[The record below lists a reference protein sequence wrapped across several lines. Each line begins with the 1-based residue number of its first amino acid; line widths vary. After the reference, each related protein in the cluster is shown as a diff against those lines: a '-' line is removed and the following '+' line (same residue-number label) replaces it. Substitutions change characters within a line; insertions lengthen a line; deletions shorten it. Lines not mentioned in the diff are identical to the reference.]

1 MAQLWS
7 YFGERRS
14 GRRRNWGRTI
24 SETSDV
30 LEDVEESS
38 EVHDDSPDQSIGSS
52 YGSCPRGS
60 ANDFTGSSPES
71 PARIRPSSA
80 PRPDTWLDKTM
91 FEFRRQCFHQP
102 THIDHESNNSDEIW
116 ARKSRERKFSLPL
129 PLDVTELSRN
139 GEVAENGARPRPGS
153 RATHGRHSLGSISH
167 TNNNHLTVMTEDR
180 ARRKSGPDDLCTSPS
195 RSQRGGSGGG
205 AIFEALRPRSKSDAT
220 RAVKRPTIMSTVKNA
235 VHNSFMGSP
244 IIGTRVGS
252 PGSPGPSSLPYDIPT
267 AAGHSPA
274 DKSRVRQISESSK
287 SPVSKVMDMF
297 RSRSQSMSN
306 DDKRKM
312 KFQGVVHAGN
322 NQGAMIRR
330 ASVDDRRRASVGGT
344 SVSFLRQDHSFD
356 PSHAAILFRDS
367 RGLPVADPFL
377 EKLDLGDIGD
387 DENQIFVKFFKFHKC
402 YDLIPTSAKLVVFD
416 TQLLVKK
423 AFFAL
428 VHNGVR
434 AAPLWDSKRQKF
446 VGMLTITDFI
456 RVLQT
461 YYKSPLV
468 HMDEL
473 EEHKLDTWRS
483 VLKQDYKQLQSIS
496 PDASLFEA
504 IRTLITNRIHRLP
517 VIDPL
522 TGNVLYIVTH
532 KRILRFLFLYM
543 NEMPKPSYMFKTLRE
558 LRIGTYE
565 NVETAHPDTPI
576 IIALKKFV
584 ERRVSAL
591 PIVDAQGRLVDIYA
605 KFDVINLAAE
615 KTYNNLDTTL
625 KQANE
630 HRNPWFEGVQKCNLD
645 DPLITVMDKIVR
657 AEVHRLVVVD
667 NEDRVIGVVSLS
679 DILKELVLK
688 QSRSGKKNSSSSC
701 EAEPAGTIPEETAS
715 DGEAETVEVV
725 SKASIIDQENSN
737 SSNSSNAAH
746 MNSSDISAMMD
757 DAEDDFSRQCVEA
770 TNRVLI
776 THQKISIAGE

>member
-1 MAQLWS
+1 
-7 YFGERRS
+7 
-14 GRRRNWGRTI
+14 
-24 SETSDV
+24 
-30 LEDVEESS
+30 
-38 EVHDDSPDQSIGSS
+38 
-52 YGSCPRGS
+52 
-60 ANDFTGSSPES
+60 
-71 PARIRPSSA
+71 
-80 PRPDTWLDKTM
+80 
-91 FEFRRQCFHQP
+91 
-102 THIDHESNNSDEIW
+102 
-116 ARKSRERKFSLPL
+116 
-129 PLDVTELSRN
+129 
-139 GEVAENGARPRPGS
+139 
-153 RATHGRHSLGSISH
+153 
-167 TNNNHLTVMTEDR
+167 
-180 ARRKSGPDDLCTSPS
+180 
-195 RSQRGGSGGG
+195 
-205 AIFEALRPRSKSDAT
+205 
-220 RAVKRPTIMSTVKNA
+220 
-235 VHNSFMGSP
+235 
-244 IIGTRVGS
+244 
-252 PGSPGPSSLPYDIPT
+252 
-267 AAGHSPA
+267 
-274 DKSRVRQISESSK
+274 
-287 SPVSKVMDMF
+287 
-297 RSRSQSMSN
+297 
-306 DDKRKM
+306 
-312 KFQGVVHAGN
+312 
-322 NQGAMIRR
+322 MIRR

-344 SVSFLRQDHSFD
+344 SVSFLRQEHSFD
-356 PSHAAILFRDS
+356 PNHAAILFRDS

-591 PIVDAQGRLVDIYA
+591 PIVDLQGRLVDIYA

-701 EAEPAGTIPEETAS
+701 EAEPTGTIPEET
-715 DGEAETVEVV
+715 EVETTQVV
-725 SKASIIDQENSN
+725 SKTSTIDQENS
-737 SSNSSNAAH
+737 SSNSDAAQIS
-746 MNSSDISAMMD
+746 SSDTSTMMD
-757 DAEDDFSRQCVEA
+757 DPEDDFSRQCIDA